1 MIAADKKHG
10 PQPHGGCH
18 HVVCDLGCCV
28 WHGGDSNRG
37 SVVATSFLAA
47 TRLEYTV
54 VEGFLGVE
62 RVNNI
67 CSGCALF
74 DLWRMAWLG
83 GSATPRCIVY
93 RYRGTGGFIAK
104 ASLCGGIACGW

>member
-1 MIAADKKHG
+1 M
-10 PQPHGGCH
+10 
-18 HVVCDLGCCV
+18 VCDLGCCV

-67 CSGCALF
+67 CSGVCTIRPVEDGLAWGVSHTSLHRVQVQRYRRF
-74 DLWRMAWLG
+74 YSEGVALWRNSLWLVM
-83 GSATPRCIVY
+83 CWIVVLPMM
-93 RYRGTGGFIAK
+93 GTHQKF
-104 ASLCGGIACGW
+104 